1 MAKKKMIEYFF
12 ITIGIILVAISVE
25 YFFIPNNLAAGGVT
39 GLAIVINKFI
49 PNLNVSLITFIINM
63 ILFIVA
69 FILIGGS
76 FGEKTLFATIGLSII
91 MWIIEEFLSPYAL
104 TKDLI
109 IATIFGTLIS
119 AIGMAIVFNNNAS
132 TGGTDILAKILN
144 KFSHIDIGKALLIID
159 LFITLMA
166 AITFGLDLGFY
177 SMLSVIGLGI
187 TIDRIIDGFNTKKEI
202 LIMSS
207 KVNEISNFILKE
219 LTRGC
224 TYLKGVG
231 AYTKKDINVIYTVLE
246 RKEFIKLK
254 LFIKETDPNAFI
266 SVREAYEVMG
276 EGFMKIE

>member
-1 MAKKKMIEYFF
+1 MAKKKITEYFF
-12 ITIGIILVAISVE
+12 ITMGIILVAISVE

-63 ILFIVA
+63 ILFIIA

-202 LIMSS
+202 LIMSP

>member
-25 YFFIPNNLAAGGVT
+25 YFFLPNNLAAGGVT
-39 GLAIVINKFI
+39 GLAIVMNKFI
-49 PNLNVSLITFIINM
+49 PNLNVSVITFIINM

-69 FILIGGS
+69 FILIGGN
-76 FGEKTLFATIGLSII
+76 FGGKTLFATIGLSII
-91 MWIIEEFLSPYAL
+91 MWIIEEFLSLYAL
-104 TKDLI
+104 TKDLM
-109 IATIFGTLIS
+109 IATIFGNFIS
-119 AIGMAIVFNNNAS
+119 AIGMAIVFNNNSS

-144 KFSHIDIGKALLIID
+144 KFFHIDIGKALLIID

-166 AITFGLDLGFY
+166 AFAFGLDLGFY

-187 TIDRIIDGFNTKKEI
+187 IIDKIIDGFNTKKEI

-254 LFIKETDPNAFI
+254 LFIKEIDPNAFI

>member
-1 MAKKKMIEYFF
+1 MAKKKITEYFF
-12 ITIGIILVAISVE
+12 ITMGIILVAISVE

-202 LIMSS
+202 LIMSP

-254 LFIKETDPNAFI
+254 LFIKEIDPNAFI

>member
-1 MAKKKMIEYFF
+1 MAKKKITEYFF
-12 ITIGIILVAISVE
+12 ITMGIILVAISVE

-63 ILFIVA
+63 ILFIIA

-202 LIMSS
+202 LIMSP

-254 LFIKETDPNAFI
+254 LFIKEIDPNAFI

>member
-1 MAKKKMIEYFF
+1 MAKKKITEYFF

-63 ILFIVA
+63 ILFIIA

>member
-1 MAKKKMIEYFF
+1 MAKKKITEYFF

-63 ILFIVA
+63 ILFIIA

-254 LFIKETDPNAFI
+254 LFIKEIDPNAFI

>member
-1 MAKKKMIEYFF
+1 MAKKKITEYFF
-12 ITIGIILVAISVE
+12 ITMGIILVAISVE

-254 LFIKETDPNAFI
+254 LFIKEIDPNAFI

>member
-1 MAKKKMIEYFF
+1 MAKKKITEYFF

>member
-1 MAKKKMIEYFF
+1 MAKKKITEYFF

-254 LFIKETDPNAFI
+254 LFIKEIDPNAFI

>member
-1 MAKKKMIEYFF
+1 
-12 ITIGIILVAISVE
+12 
-25 YFFIPNNLAAGGVT
+25 
-39 GLAIVINKFI
+39 
-49 PNLNVSLITFIINM
+49 
-63 ILFIVA
+63 
-69 FILIGGS
+69 
-76 FGEKTLFATIGLSII
+76 
-91 MWIIEEFLSPYAL
+91 
-104 TKDLI
+104 
-109 IATIFGTLIS
+109 
-119 AIGMAIVFNNNAS
+119 MAIVFNNNAS

-202 LIMSS
+202 LIMSP

-254 LFIKETDPNAFI
+254 LFIKEIDPNAFI

>member
-1 MAKKKMIEYFF
+1 MAKKKITEYFF

-63 ILFIVA
+63 ILFIIA

-202 LIMSS
+202 LIMSP

-254 LFIKETDPNAFI
+254 LFIKEIDPNAFI

>member
-1 MAKKKMIEYFF
+1 MAKKKITEYFF

-202 LIMSS
+202 LIMSP